1 MRIRFVLTPCLAIAI
16 ATVSLARPGN
26 AQEKVLG
33 LGGVF
38 FRAKNPAM
46 LAEWYEKHLGITR
59 VPKSYD
65 QQPWIQL
72 AGPTVFAPFPNDTK
86 YFDRPEQAWMM
97 NFRVRDLDAMV
108 RQLRAAGIEVK
119 VDPQEHPNGRF
130 ARTHDPEGN
139 PIELWQPKSQR

>member
-1 MRIRFVLTPCLAIAI
+1 MRLRSVLVRLLAVAI
-16 ATVSLARPGN
+16 ATVMASRPSP

-38 FRAKNPAM
+38 FRAKNPAA
-46 LAEWYEKHLGITR
+46 LADWYEKHLGIAKT
-59 VPKSYD
+59 PKSYD

-72 AGPTVFAPFPNDTK
+72 EGPTVFAPFPSDTK

-119 VDPQEHPNGRF
+119 VDPQEYPNGRF

-139 PIELWQPKSQR
+139 PIELWQPKK